1 MALDTVDTPSIRDR
15 WLGAISYLSVFV
27 LVAIMAKDRTRF
39 LARHCRQGFA
49 LLFAEIV
56 GVTFI
61 MIIDATLGQLPLLG
75 FILVI
80 SLRLIFFLIVL
91 SVSVLG
97 FIKALF
103 GEEWRIPYLDELAD
117 RVPVESNA
125 NSRPGHE

>member
-1 MALDTVDTPSIRDR
+1 MEHSPTNSISSRDR
-15 WLGAISYLSVFV
+15 WLGAVCYLSIFV
-27 LVAIMAKDRTRF
+27 LVAMLIKNRSKF

-56 GVTFI
+56 GVAFI
-61 MIIDATLGQLPLLG
+61 LIIDISLGQLPVLG

-80 SLRLIFFLIVL
+80 ALRLVFFLAVL

-97 FIKALF
+97 FTKALF

-117 RVPVESNA
+117 RVPVE
-125 NSRPGHE
+125 

>member
-1 MALDTVDTPSIRDR
+1 MALDDNTANSAAVNSANVSVRDR
-15 WLGAISYLSVFV
+15 WLGAVSYLSVFV
-27 LVAIMAKDRTRF
+27 FVAILAKDRSRF

-56 GVTFI
+56 GVIFI
-61 MIIDATLGQLPLLG
+61 LIIDASLGQLPILG

-80 SLRLIFFLIVL
+80 ALRLVFFIVVL

-97 FIKALF
+97 FTKALF

-117 RVPVESNA
+117 RVPVE
-125 NSRPGHE
+125 

>member
-1 MALDTVDTPSIRDR
+1 MSSDGQHSPSSPATISVRDR
-15 WLGAISYLSVFV
+15 WLGAIAYLSV
-27 LVAIMAKDRTRF
+27 LVFISILAKDRSRF

-56 GVTFI
+56 AAVFI
-61 MIIDATLGQLPLLG
+61 LIIDVSLGQLPILG
-75 FILVI
+75 FVLIIV
-80 SLRLIFFLIVL
+80 LRLVVCLVVL

-117 RVPVESNA
+117 RVPVE
-125 NSRPGHE
+125 